1 LILSR
6 IPKPPYALVIC
17 EKPAAALRIG
27 QALGTSSLEKISGF
41 NTEMQRRGGGRRRLL
56 LLPVF
61 SATAKN
67 DLRFVLCS
75 AIGHLYGLVDA
86 NGNRSRYPVFS
97 AKWVPVTKKKDKAA
111 QKMAVKSEL
120 VINTI
125 SLLSQKAT
133 SFIHACDYDQEGE
146 VIGYNI
152 LEYACNNKYEKSL
165 RAKFSTLTD
174 EEIRNSFDN
183 LLQPSRRLAEAG
195 RSRHMIDFIYG
206 INLSR
211 GLTESFK
218 VSNEGKRYYNLSM
231 GRVQGPSLAFVVD
244 REIDIRNHI
253 PVPYWTISAEF
264 EKDGHIIKAR
274 YYQQKIHTLSKA
286 TSIVDT
292 CTNQDGKVTEV
303 KYKNVATKAP
313 NPFNLGDL
321 QKEAYRVF
329 KFSPSYTLTLAEKL
343 YLKAL
348 ISYPRTSSQK
358 LPSSINY
365 RKIISGIARMGLAL
379 SGNNDKHGSF
389 SSSVSSSPSYTN
401 LAENLL
407 SKNYLSPNEGSKTD
421 PAHPAIYPTGEK
433 PKGGLDIGQLKL
445 LDLIIRRFLATFG
458 EPAISQDTTVTILVK
473 GDHIFIA
480 EGKKMIFE
488 GWMRF
493 YKPYIIRSGPGT
505 QFHLLAIHD
514 GDILKNISVMMAERF
529 TKPSPRFNQA
539 SLLEKM
545 EKEKIG
551 TKATRS
557 DIISTLF
564 KRNYISNTTTIPHLE
579 QKNGLVGGGAG
590 IEATDIG
597 FEILQTMRKYIP
609 SIVSI
614 DLTRSMEEQLEE
626 IEAGKAKSEFV
637 IEYAI
642 TKLKE
647 AITPFKEKEIEI
659 GNQITQAVD
668 ITRKKQEIVL
678 GTCPVCG
685 SGDLKIIRSGI
696 TKKRFVGCSNY
707 ASTKCKATAPL
718 PQKPSIKTTG
728 KICSICQW
736 PILEATYTR
745 RIKHYWQFCI
755 NTKCPT
761 KSKCYTN
768 DKNVDKS

>member
-1 LILSR
+1 MILSR
-6 IPKPPYALVIC
+6 IPEPPYALVIC

-27 QALGTSSLEKISGF
+27 QALGTSSLEKIFGF
-41 NTEMQRRGGGRRRLL
+41 NTEMQRRGGRLL
-56 LLPVF
+56 LPPVF

-67 DLRFVLCS
+67 GLRFVLCS

-97 AKWVPVTKKKDKAA
+97 AKWIPVTRKKDKAA
-111 QKMAVKSEL
+111 QKTAVKSEL

-165 RAKFSTLTD
+165 RAKYSTLTE

-211 GLTESFK
+211 GLAESFK

-244 REIDIRNHI
+244 REIDIRKHI

-264 EKDGHIIKAR
+264 EKDGHIIKAQ

-303 KYKNVATKAP
+303 KYKNVAIKAP

-321 QKEAYRVF
+321 QKEAYIVF
-329 KFSPSYTLTLAEKL
+329 KFSPSYTLTVAEKL

-365 RKIISGIARMGLAL
+365 RKIISGIAQIGHVLL
-379 SGNNDKHGSF
+379 GNNDKNGSF
-389 SSSVSSSPSYTN
+389 SSDVSSSPSYTK

-473 GDHIFIA
+473 GEHIFIA
-480 EGKKMIFE
+480 DEKKMIFE
-488 GWMRF
+488 GWMHF

-514 GDILKNISVMMAERF
+514 GDILKNISITMAERF

-557 DIISTLF
+557 DIIGTLF
-564 KRNYISNTTTIPHLE
+564 KRNYISNTITIPYLE
-579 QKNGLVGGGAG
+579 QKNGLGGVGG

-609 SIVSI
+609 SIVST

-626 IEAGKAKSEFV
+626 IESGKAKSEFV

-642 TKLKE
+642 AKLKE
-647 AITPFKEKEIEI
+647 AITPFKEREIEI

-668 ITRKKQEIVL
+668 ITRNKQEIVL

-707 ASTKCKATAPL
+707 ASNKCKATAPL

-736 PILEATYTR
+736 PIIEAIYTGRTR
-745 RIKHYWQFCI
+745 RYWKFCI

-768 DKNVDKS
+768 DIKM

>member
-6 IPKPPYALVIC
+6 IPEPPYALVIC

-27 QALGTSSLEKISGF
+27 QALGTSSLEKIFGF
-41 NTEMQRRGGGRRRLL
+41 NTEMQRKGGRRRLPVP
-56 LLPVF
+56 PVF

-67 DLRFVLCS
+67 GLHFVLCS

-86 NGNRSRYPVFS
+86 NGNRSRYPVVS
-97 AKWVPVTKKKDKAA
+97 AKWIPVTKKKDKAA
-111 QKMAVKSEL
+111 QKKAIKSEL

-174 EEIRNSFDN
+174 EEITNSFDN

-244 REIDIRNHI
+244 REIDIRRHI

-264 EKDGHIIKAR
+264 EKDGHIIKAQ
-274 YYQQKIHTLSKA
+274 YYQQIIHTLSKA

-303 KYKNVATKAP
+303 KYKNVAIKAP

-329 KFSPSYTLTLAEKL
+329 KFSPSYTLTVAEKL

-365 RKIISGIARMGLAL
+365 RKIISGIAQIGHVLL
-379 SGNNDKHGSF
+379 GNNDKNGSF
-389 SSSVSSSPSYTN
+389 SSDVSSSPSYTK

-473 GDHIFIA
+473 GEHIFIA
-480 EGKKMIFE
+480 DEKKMIFE
-488 GWMRF
+488 GWMHF

-514 GDILKNISVMMAERF
+514 GYILKNISVMMAGRF

-564 KRNYISNTTTIPHLE
+564 KRNYIINTITIPYLE
-579 QKNGLVGGGAG
+579 QKNGLGGVGG

-626 IEAGKAKSEFV
+626 IESGKAKSEFV

-642 TKLKE
+642 AKLKE
-647 AITPFKEKEIEI
+647 AITPFKEREIEI

-668 ITRKKQEIVL
+668 ITRNKQEIVL

-707 ASTKCKATAPL
+707 ASNKCKATAPL

-736 PILEATYTR
+736 PIIEAIYTGRTR
-745 RIKHYWQFCI
+745 RYWKFCI

-768 DKNVDKS
+768 DIKM

>member
-1 LILSR
+1 MGLILSR
-6 IPKPPYALVIC
+6 IPEPPYALVVC

-27 QALGTSSLEKISGF
+27 QALGTSSFEKISGF
-41 NTEMQRRGGGRRRLL
+41 DSEMQRRGRLPL
-56 LLPVF
+56 LPPVF

-67 DLRFVLCS
+67 RLRFVLCS
-75 AIGHLYGLVDA
+75 AIGHLYGLVDV
-86 NGNRSRYPVFS
+86 NGNRSIYPVFS
-97 AKWVPVTKKKDKAA
+97 AKWIPVIKKRDKTA
-111 QKMAVKSEL
+111 QKIAVKSEL

-195 RSRHMIDFIYG
+195 RSRHMVDFIYG

-218 VSNEGKRYYNLSM
+218 VSNDGKRYYNLSM

-244 REIDIRNHI
+244 REIDIRKHI
-253 PVPYWTISAEF
+253 SVPYWTISAEF
-264 EKDGHIIKAR
+264 EKNGHIIKAQ

-292 CTNQDGKVTEV
+292 CTNQDGKVTEI
-303 KYKNVATKAP
+303 KYKNVTLKAP
-313 NPFNLGDL
+313 HPFNLGDL

-329 KFSPSYTLTLAEKL
+329 RFSPSYTLTVAEKL

-365 RKIISGIARMGLAL
+365 RKIISGVSQISPVLL
-379 SGNNDKHGSF
+379 GNNDKSSSF
-389 SSSVSSSPSYTN
+389 SSNVSSSPSYTK

-407 SKNYLSPNEGSKTD
+407 SKDYLSPNEGIKTD
-421 PAHPAIYPTGEK
+421 TAHPAIYPTGEK
-433 PKGGLDIGQLKL
+433 PKGRLDIVQLKL

-473 GDHIFIA
+473 GDHIFTA
-480 EGKKMIFE
+480 DGKKMIFE
-488 GWMRF
+488 GWMHF

-514 GDILKNISVMMAERF
+514 GDILKNISVMMAEKF
-529 TKPSPRFNQA
+529 TQPSPRFNQA

-564 KRNYISNTTTIPHLE
+564 KRNYISNSIANPYFGR
-579 QKNGLVGGGAG
+579 KNGLGGVG

-597 FEILQTMRKYIP
+597 FEIIQSMRKYMP
-609 SIVSI
+609 SIVST
-614 DLTRSMEEQLEE
+614 DLTRSMEEQLDE
-626 IEAGKAKSEFV
+626 IESGKAKSEFV
-637 IEYAI
+637 IEHAI
-642 TKLKE
+642 AKLKE
-647 AITPFKEKEIEI
+647 AITPFKEREIEI
-659 GNQITQAVD
+659 GNQITKALDV
-668 ITRKKQEIVL
+668 TRNKQEIVL
-678 GTCPVCG
+678 GPCPVCG
-685 SGDLKIIRSGI
+685 SGDLKIIRSSI

-707 ASTKCKATAPL
+707 ASDKCKAAAPL
-718 PQKPSIKTTG
+718 PQKPTIQTTG

-736 PILEATYTR
+736 PILEAIYTR
-745 RIKHYWQFCI
+745 RARRYWKFCI
-755 NTKCPT
+755 NMKCPT
-761 KSKCYTN
+761 KSKSYTMT
-768 DKNVDKS
+768 